1 MFHCSLLL
9 SLIVVPPLSQIM
21 KKYYDYSFEL
31 ALSRIYMCFYSDSW
45 GTYIVLSGN
54 MDIPRT
60 PILTCQP
67 DYLEWFM
74 KITVTPTRQNYS
86 RYERKVIFHR
96 LISLQFG
103 SNEKKNYIYPSF
115 SMSLVHIPYTL
126 AYHQAGLTTLTTFAY
141 CTSRR
146 LTENQEKI
154 IMKFSSK
161 KGLK

>member
-1 MFHCSLLL
+1 
-9 SLIVVPPLSQIM
+9 M

-103 SNEKKNYIYPSF
+103 SNEKKKLHLPVILNVSCT
-115 SMSLVHIPYTL
+115 YTI
-126 AYHQAGLTTLTTFAY
+126 HAGLSPGWFDYSDDICILHLKETDRK
-141 CTSRR
+141 SRKDYNEIQQQKR
-146 LTENQEKI
+146 IKI
-154 IMKFSSK
+154 IKINSM
-161 KGLK
+161 